1 MIRTI
6 IWFIYFWLFQLFSLP
21 VMLRVWYLDK
31 RQNIA
36 ARDRQVHRIVL
47 FWSRSLIRLTGS
59 KIKVT
64 GRENV
69 PTDGAV
75 LFVSN
80 HQGRFDIPL
89 ILGYIDKPKAFIA
102 KKELA
107 KLPMVSSWMKYMKC
121 IFMDRQDIRQ
131 SLKAIN
137 QGAEYLKEGYSQ
149 VIFPEGTR
157 SRDGRLGEFKA
168 GSFKLATK
176 SGVPIIPVT
185 IKGSDQIMPN
195 NTLLL
200 RPAQVEMVISPPVD
214 PEKFSGI
221 KELASYVRG
230 IVAEQL
236 GPVA

>member
-6 IWFIYFWLFQLFSLP
+6 IWFLYFWLYQVFALP

-31 RQNIA
+31 RHQVS

-47 FWSRSLIRLTGS
+47 HWSRSLVNLAGS
-59 KIKVT
+59 EIKVT
-64 GRENV
+64 GLENV
-69 PTDGAV
+69 PAEGAV

-89 ILGYIDKPKAFIA
+89 ILGFIDKPKAFIA

-107 KLPMVSSWMKYMKC
+107 KLPMVSTWMKYMKC
-121 IFMDRQDIRQ
+121 IFMDRKNVRQ

-137 QGAEYLKEGYSQ
+137 QGVEYLKEGYSQ

-157 SRDGRLGEFKA
+157 SRDGVLGEFKA

-195 NTLLL
+195 NTLMLK
-200 RPAQVEMVISPPVD
+200 PARVEIVISPPVD
-214 PEKFSGI
+214 PKEFSEI
-221 KELASYVRG
+221 KELAMHVRG
-230 IVAEQL
+230 IVAEKL

>member
-6 IWFIYFWLFQLFSLP
+6 IWFIYFWLYQVFALP
-21 VMLRVWYLDK
+21 VLLWVWYLDK
-31 RQNIA
+31 RHKVT
-36 ARDRQVHRIVL
+36 ARDRQVHRVVL
-47 FWSRSLIRLTGS
+47 HWSRSLVKLTGS
-59 KIKVT
+59 QIKIT
-64 GRENV
+64 GLENV
-69 PTDGAV
+69 PAQGAV

-89 ILGYIDKPKAFIA
+89 ILGFIDKPKAFIA

-107 KLPMVSSWMKYMKC
+107 KLPMVSTWMKYMKC
-121 IFMDRQDIRQ
+121 IFMDRKNVRQ

-137 QGAEYLKEGYSQ
+137 KGAEYLKEGYSQ

-157 SRDGRLGEFKA
+157 SRDGRMGEFKA

-176 SGVPIIPVT
+176 SGVPIIPIT
-185 IKGSDQIMPN
+185 IKGSNQIMPN

-200 RPAQVEMVISPPVD
+200 KPAKVEMVISPPVD
-214 PEKFSGI
+214 PGQFSEI
-221 KELASYVRG
+221 KDLALHVRG
-230 IVAEQL
+230 IVEAKL